1 MKRIATL
8 AVIGFLVCSAS
19 LATGKK
25 RKGGQGGGGEV
36 PNVVDQLPLQEVDRT
51 ERADVVYLREGEK
64 VARDVYM
71 ALHEKWGL
79 KVFDNIEDSE
89 QNHMDAV
96 GHLLERNEIEDPVG
110 DNGAGVFTNEDLQR
124 LYLRLLLKG
133 LQSRDDAITVGAIVE
148 DKSVFDLQE
157 MLKRTDNLDF
167 KVVYESLLRGSRNHL
182 RAFHRQLTKYDL
194 TYTPNFITQDEYNE
208 IVSTPAERQKR
219 RGRS

>member
-8 AVIGFLVCSAS
+8 AVIGFLVCSAT

-36 PNVVDQLPLQEVDRT
+36 PKAVDQMPLQEVDET
-51 ERADVVYLREGEK
+51 EEADLVYLREGEK
-64 VARDVYM
+64 LARDLYM
-71 ALHEKWGL
+71 ALYEKSGL
-79 KVFDNIEDSE
+79 KVFDNIEGSE
-89 QNHMDAV
+89 QNHMDGV
-96 GHLLERNEIEDPVG
+96 EYLLTRHEIKDPVG
-110 DNGAGVFTNEDLQR
+110 DNDVGVFTNEDLQR

-148 DKSVFDLQE
+148 DKSIFDLQW
-157 MLKRTDNLDF
+157 MLKRTDNMDL

-182 RAFHRQLTKYDL
+182 RAFDRQLTKYDL
-194 TYTPNFITQDEYNE
+194 TYTPSFITQDEYNE

-219 RGRS
+219 RGRN